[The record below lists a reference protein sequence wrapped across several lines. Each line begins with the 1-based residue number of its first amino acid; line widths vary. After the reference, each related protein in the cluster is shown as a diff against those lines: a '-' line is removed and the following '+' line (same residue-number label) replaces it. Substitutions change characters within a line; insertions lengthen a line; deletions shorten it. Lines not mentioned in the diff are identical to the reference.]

1 MKELI
6 PKDDFGIFADM
17 KQTARVDS
25 LYVAVLF
32 EREHRNILRAIQ
44 NLECSDEF
52 RLLNFEQSTYK
63 NEQGKRQPCCFMTRD
78 GFMFLVMGFTGKK
91 AAQLKEAYIQR
102 FNEMEE
108 HIKVLSEMREEF
120 PLLTEMI
127 TKAHKEPKFYH
138 YSTEVNMI
146 NKIVIGMN
154 AKQFCQAHQLP
165 EKTNIRPYLTTEQ
178 VKLMQELQVLD
189 CGYLDAGLDYETRK
203 KKLEQHAKNKKESSG
218 I

>member
-1 MKELI
+1 
-6 PKDDFGIFADM
+6 
-17 KQTARVDS
+17 
-25 LYVAVLF
+25 
-32 EREHRNILRAIQ
+32 
-44 NLECSDEF
+44 
-52 RLLNFEQSTYK
+52 
-63 NEQGKRQPCCFMTRD
+63 
-78 GFMFLVMGFTGKK
+78 
-91 AAQLKEAYIQR
+91 
-102 FNEMEE
+102 
-108 HIKVLSEMREEF
+108 MREEF

-138 YSTEVNMI
+138 YSTEINMI